1 MFYTFSQ
8 DNKMKSLIEKNLL
21 PLTLLTTNL
30 LIPHADYMKKKTK
43 N

>member
-8 DNKMKSLIEKNLL
+8 DNKMIEKN

-30 LIPHADYMKKKTK
+30 LIPHADYKKNKTK